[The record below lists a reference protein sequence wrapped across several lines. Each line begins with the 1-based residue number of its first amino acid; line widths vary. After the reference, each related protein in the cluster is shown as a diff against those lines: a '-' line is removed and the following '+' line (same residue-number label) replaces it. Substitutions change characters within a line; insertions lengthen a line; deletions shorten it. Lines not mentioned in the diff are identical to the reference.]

1 METCF
6 SGGQDT
12 QVHFMLPDG
21 KLHVPGAENLIPPL
35 ARFTNWA
42 LQDNVLV
49 VASADAHLPTDE
61 EFSQYPPH
69 CLAGTQGQLRLRETS
84 LTPQFTITNR
94 PGAELANIGSRDREA
109 IIRRVQGS
117 QY

>member
-1 METCF
+1 M
-6 SGGQDT
+6 
-12 QVHFMLPDG
+12 HFMLPDG

-49 VASADAHLPTDE
+49 VASADAHLPIDE

-69 CLAGTQGQLRLRETS
+69 CLAGIQGQLKLQETS

-94 PGAELANIGSRDREA
+94 PGAELAEVGKYRQS
-109 IIRRVQGS
+109 
-117 QY
+117 